1 LGRPFGK
8 HIDNQELNALVPSRS
23 EAGREL
29 RGLPADIVREAQL
42 HVRSCVDCGRKVW
55 KYWLLLNRTSIVAP
69 EVAAP
74 EVAAPGADCPKDDD
88 VNWYEIATGLWPE
101 SKATQLISHAAFCAH
116 CGPLLRAAT
125 RMEYFPTPQEEM
137 VLAGLK
143 IPTPVDSSAVSGWRH
158 WLSLK
163 WLAPVMALMLLTG
176 VWLTRSL
183 VSSLPLSGQQ
193 IAEFAV
199 ATHRQ
204 HAQGA
209 LPLDMRT
216 DSQQALNAWFNA
228 RLQYALSLPASAPAP
243 GEQRPYRLEGA
254 RLVRLGNKTG
264 AYIAYQTSEPAT
276 PLTSV
281 SLMVAPDS
289 VGVATGGVEVHFNK
303 VTFHYSRVDAYK
315 VVTWSVHGLTY
326 ALVSNE
332 DNATQRSCMVCHS
345 AMRDR
350 ELTHIFTPR
359 LLARNGVEPV
369 WQ

>member
-8 HIDNQELNALVPSRS
+8 HIDNQELNALVPSRP

-29 RGLPADIVREAQL
+29 RGLSADVLREAQL
-42 HVRSCVDCGRKVW
+42 HIRSCVECGRKVW
-55 KYWLLLNRTSIVAP
+55 KYWLLLNRISIVATK
-69 EVAAP
+69 
-74 EVAAPGADCPKDDD
+74 VAAPGADCPKNED
-88 VNWYEIATGLWPE
+88 VNWHEIATGLWPE

-125 RMEYFPTPQEEM
+125 RMEYVPTPQEEM
-137 VLAGLK
+137 MLAGLK
-143 IPTPVDSSAVSGWRH
+143 IPTPVDSSAASGWRH

-163 WLAPVMALMLLTG
+163 WLAPVMALLLLTG
-176 VWLTRSL
+176 VWLTRSFL
-183 VSSLPLSGQQ
+183 SPRLLSGQQ

-209 LPLDMRT
+209 LPLDMTT

-228 RLQYALSLPASAPAP
+228 RLQYALALPASAPAP

-264 AYIAYQTSEPAT
+264 AYVAYQTSEAAT
-276 PLTSV
+276 PLASV

-289 VGVATGGVEVHFNK
+289 VGVATGGVEVHFTK
-303 VTFHYSRVDAYK
+303 VSFHYSKVDGYK
-315 VVTWSVHGLTY
+315 VVTWTTHGLTY
-326 ALVSNE
+326 ALVSSE

-350 ELTHIFTPR
+350 ELTRIFTPR
-359 LLARNGVEPV
+359 LLVTDPAEPA